1 MAAGDR
7 SQADP
12 GRTELPA
19 LTSLRGLAA
28 LTVVF
33 YHASFLA
40 LNYADGG
47 SPMLWRRGYLAVDL
61 FFLLSG
67 FVLTHVYGSRFAGQ
81 LSWRGLRGF
90 FWARFCRVYPTA
102 IFVTAVYSLAYAT
115 GGLTFGT
122 NTSFQTQLAAA
133 LLLMQVPWLSSIEL
147 NQVAWSISAELYG
160 YMLFPLAAPFFLNI
174 GRFSA
179 AFVSIALLVA
189 VVSVHMFF
197 DPQTLGWG
205 ALVRALPEFMAGIL
219 AYSAYHAG
227 LWKTVWQR
235 DFTLIGIA
243 VSIIAANWTGLSDGV
258 IVILLLALLLAS
270 VSNAGRLSAILN
282 AAPLRR
288 LGDIS
293 YSVYIFQTI
302 PFMLV
307 VAFARNLVAH
317 RFGGV
322 WFEVIA
328 ALSAVLGG
336 LLVHRCVDVPARQ
349 ALRSLPA
356 RVAVLRTARRPI
368 ALPVYISR
376 SWWRAD

>member
-1 MAAGDR
+1 
-7 SQADP
+7 
-12 GRTELPA
+12 
-19 LTSLRGLAA
+19 
-28 LTVVF
+28 
-33 YHASFLA
+33 
-40 LNYADGG
+40 
-47 SPMLWRRGYLAVDL
+47 MLWRRGYLAVDL

-179 AFVSIALLVA
+179 AFIGIALLVA

-219 AYSAYHAG
+219 AYRAYHAG
-227 LWKTVWQR
+227 LWKTVWAEGLHAYRNRSLDHSGQLDGSFGWGDRHSPACAVAGFGQQCGAAVCNPQR
-235 DFTLIGIA
+235 CT
-243 VSIIAANWTGLSDGV
+243 AAPARRYFLLGLHFPDDTVHARRSFREKSRG
-258 IVILLLALLLAS
+258 AS
-270 VSNAGRLSAILN
+270 VWRSMVRGHRRTIRGSRRIAGSPVRRCGGASSPAVVAGAGRGSQDSAP
-282 AAPLRR
+282 A
-288 LGDIS
+288 DC
-293 YSVYIFQTI
+293 
-302 PFMLV
+302 
-307 VAFARNLVAH
+307 VAGH
-317 RFGGV
+317 
-322 WFEVIA
+322 
-328 ALSAVLGG
+328 
-336 LLVHRCVDVPARQ
+336 
-349 ALRSLPA
+349 
-356 RVAVLRTARRPI
+356 
-368 ALPVYISR
+368 ISR
-376 SWWRAD
+376 TWWRAD